1 MAGRREESMQDMP
14 AELPMGEFNAR
25 FRKPLMAFFL
35 RRVPSH
41 GEAEDMTQEVFVRLL
56 RHEGS
61 VCTASAQAYVFQ
73 IATNLLRDR
82 RRRAQTH
89 AETMHS
95 SIDAPGE
102 AHPAVPALIED
113 RSPDRV
119 FTGQEDLRAAIAM
132 LDELGERTRD
142 IFLLFRVEKMKQ
154 REIAALYGISVS
166 AVEKHVVKAA
176 AHLAQRFG
184 RS

>member
-1 MAGRREESMQDMP
+1 MAGRREESMQDLP
-14 AELPMGEFNAR
+14 AELPMGEFDAR

-35 RRVPSH
+35 RRAQSH
-41 GEAEDMTQEVFVRLL
+41 SEAEDMAQEVFVRLL
-56 RHEGS
+56 QHGGA
-61 VCTASAQAYVFQ
+61 VNTASAQAYVFQ

-82 RRRAQTH
+82 RRRSQTH
-89 AETMHS
+89 AEAMHS
-95 SIDAPGE
+95 SIDAPGDV
-102 AHPAVPALIED
+102 HPVASALVED
-113 RSPDRV
+113 RGPDRV
-119 FTGQEDLRAAIAM
+119 FTGQEDLRAAIAV

-176 AHLAQRFG
+176 VYLAQRFA